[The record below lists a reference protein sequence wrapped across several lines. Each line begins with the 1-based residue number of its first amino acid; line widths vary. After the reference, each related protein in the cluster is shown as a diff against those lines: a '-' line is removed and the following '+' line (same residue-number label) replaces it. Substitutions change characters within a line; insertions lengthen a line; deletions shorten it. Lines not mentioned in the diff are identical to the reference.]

1 VLTLESWCYI
11 IEEHDKEQFE
21 DVSETISSVFT
32 DYINS
37 LSAQDDIKRQLED
50 LSGRISVI
58 LADYINNLSKQFEGV
73 QKRISDNLKKLRIG
87 VIHSTIDKIIEKILE
102 EELGNVKHDFQI
114 KFNDFID
121 VMSDGI
127 VVPKLKKMDTG
138 VKKPAISKPKVK
150 TLDKP
155 QIPKPK
161 VLSLEKPKVPK
172 SKSSEDKK

>member
-1 VLTLESWCYI
+1 M
-11 IEEHDKEQFE
+11 
-21 DVSETISSVFT
+21 
-32 DYINS
+32 
-37 LSAQDDIKRQLED
+37 SAQDDIKRQLED

-58 LADYINNLSKQFEGV
+58 LADYINNLSKQFDGV

-102 EELGNVKHDFQI
+102 EELGNIKHDFEI

-127 VVPKLKKMDTG
+127 VVPKLKKAG
-138 VKKPAISKPKVK
+138 AQVKKPTISKPKVK
-150 TLDKP
+150 TLGKP

-161 VLSLEKPKVPK
+161 VLPLEKPKVPK

>member
-1 VLTLESWCYI
+1 M
-11 IEEHDKEQFE
+11 
-21 DVSETISSVFT
+21 
-32 DYINS
+32 
-37 LSAQDDIKRQLED
+37 SAQDDIKRQLED

-58 LADYINNLSKQFEGV
+58 LADYINNLSKQFKGV
-73 QKRISDNLKKLRIG
+73 HNRISDNLKKLRIG

-102 EELGNVKHDFQI
+102 EEMGNIRHDFQI

-127 VVPKLKKMDTG
+127 VVPKVKKVDTD

-150 TLDKP
+150 ALDKP

-161 VLSLEKPKVPK
+161 VLPLEKPKVPN
-172 SKSSEDKK
+172 SKTSEDKK